1 MSTFAD
7 QLEEM
12 FLSDNVT
19 CLSSK
24 FAATLTGQ
32 DAELCSTALESSL
45 LAVCCSAT
53 PPDEGI
59 IRAAVQGVGLAQ
71 HMELAVRRQLEDGEL
86 VRVLQPWCRP
96 FPGFYLY
103 VPSREQMTS
112 KVRALMYFLVEK
124 RSVLAAQATK
134 P

>member
-32 DAELCSTALESSL
+32 NAELCSAALESSL

-53 PPDEGI
+53 PPDEGM

-71 HMELAVRRQLEDGEL
+71 HMALAVRQQRRDGGL
-86 VRVLQPWCRP
+86 LRAQQPWCKP

-103 VPSREQMTS
+103 VPSREQMPS
-112 KVRALMYFLVEK
+112 KVHALMAFLMEK
-124 RSVLAAQATK
+124 RGALAAQASK
-134 P
+134 Q